1 MEDNVKRTGGKP
13 HSGEKYLQKAYLIK
27 DLSIIYKE
35 FSKLNNKKT
44 NSLIKKWAKCQT
56 HTSGKK
62 HTYDNNN
69 KKNSFYT
76 HAIKEI
82 QMKETRDSTTHLL
95 EWPKSKTLTA
105 KKAGKDMKSGN
116 SFTPGNAEWHSH
128 SERQSGVFY
137 KTINI
142 LLSCD
147 PTIMLLGIYPMSRKL
162 IFTQKPAYRRL
173 LTTAKT

>member
-1 MEDNVKRTGGKP
+1 M
-13 HSGEKYLQKAYLIK
+13 QKAYLIK
-27 DLSIIYKE
+27 DLSIIHKE

-62 HTYDNNN
+62 HTYDKNN
-69 KKNSFYT
+69 KKTSFYT

-95 EWPKSKTLTA
+95 EWPKPKTLTA
-105 KKAGKDMKSGN
+105 KKAGEDMKSGN

-147 PTIMLLGIYPMSRKL
+147 PAIMLLGIYPMSRKL

-173 LTTAKT
+173 LTTVKT